1 LEHIFYLEGL
11 TFSNMNYAKEV
22 QGGFEMRI
30 GDIVTRR
37 VFGSDEQFCIL
48 GFYTK
53 QDSGERV
60 AILAMLD
67 PSSVI
72 EARVEEL
79 SPASLRNIFALT
91 TNIYTH

>member
-1 LEHIFYLEGL
+1 
-11 TFSNMNYAKEV
+11 
-22 QGGFEMRI
+22 MRI

-37 VFGSDEQFCIL
+37 VFGSDVQFCIL

-67 PSSVI
+67 PSLVI